1 MAMLDKYVQE
11 QLATQYVK
19 EQVKST
25 ASESFKKDNKLN
37 QNQFV
42 AIKEK
47 DFDQIL
53 TKEKEENRSRVYHQ
67 FDGKYE
73 MKLAGDVKVNN
84 DLHFNDPKTG
94 ERLATIFA
102 DGNYIGNFEN
112 VVEVISKNDKY
123 TFNMFGGIMRAMK
136 SYQRLE
142 ENHKKLC
149 VIKETI
155 LKNLRASVCENENL
169 RMENEKLRAQLNQFD
184 APDKN
189 KMSSNEGVLSAIRKV
204 R

>member
-1 MAMLDKYVQE
+1 MSGTNIKSLDKQQFVDYE
-11 QLATQYVK
+11 KNLA
-19 EQVKST
+19 SGI
-25 ASESFKKDNKLN
+25 FKHTNKLE

-47 DFDQIL
+47 DFDPML
-53 TKEKEENRSRVYHQ
+53 RKVMEENKSRVYHQ

-184 APDKN
+184 VPDKN

>member
-1 MAMLDKYVQE
+1 MSGTNIKSLDKQQFVDYE
-11 QLATQYVK
+11 KNLA
-19 EQVKST
+19 SGI
-25 ASESFKKDNKLN
+25 FKHTNKLE

-47 DFDQIL
+47 DFDPML
-53 TKEKEENRSRVYHQ
+53 RKVMEENKSRVYHQ

-102 DGNYIGNFEN
+102 DGNYIGNFEK
-112 VVEVISKNDKY
+112 VVEVISKYDKY

-149 VIKETI
+149 VIKETL
-155 LKNLRASVCENENL
+155 LKNIRASVCENENL

-184 APDKN
+184 VPDKN